1 MNVPLDRVT
10 LADGGLGRNENELS
24 RVGSH
29 LDVLG
34 LGSVSRG
41 AYSCDGDTG
50 SQTSSLGH
58 GRAAGAVVVGCDDGV
73 EVGVEFVPV
82 ESGGEGSLKVV
93 LEGSQ
98 HRGRSSGGGGAHAAM
113 VSGRA
118 LGSRKQGE
126 KFTFA
131 RLRDDLEVE
140 LFRAT
145 ESLGGDGGKSKDN
158 ESLEKHD

>member
-1 MNVPLDRVT
+1 
-10 LADGGLGRNENELS
+10 
-24 RVGSH
+24 
-29 LDVLG
+29 
-34 LGSVSRG
+34 
-41 AYSCDGDTG
+41 
-50 SQTSSLGH
+50 
-58 GRAAGAVVVGCDDGV
+58 
-73 EVGVEFVPV
+73 
-82 ESGGEGSLKVV
+82 
-93 LEGSQ
+93 
-98 HRGRSSGGGGAHAAM
+98 M